1 MSTCPPALRT
11 IAAGLRRCLAAVLIL
26 LPAGCARDGAIV
38 SEPAAMSDQR
48 PFVIAHRGASGYRPE
63 HTLAGYTLAI
73 EQGADAI
80 EPDLVVTRDGVLIA
94 RHENEIGGTTDVAQH
109 PEFADRRTRKRVDG
123 EEIEGWFAED
133 FTLAEIRTLRA
144 RERLADLR
152 TANTPYDGQFGI
164 PTFAEVI
171 ALAAAAPRPVAIY
184 PETKHPTYFAEEGRY
199 LDGTPIRRSLS
210 ALLVDELVRSGFT
223 DPARVYIQSFELANL
238 IELRTRLL
246 PAAGIDARL
255 MQLYGDTDAVRSD
268 NESFALPYD
277 LRWHAARGD
286 DLDALYPGLRDLI
299 PQLGHA
305 AVSYGDL
312 TTPAVLGWI
321 REHYAYG
328 IAPWKDN
335 LLPRSNVVASSSST
349 ADIAAPSAAA
359 STATSLATAAA
370 TRPRL
375 NGTVAPLI
383 AAAHATG
390 LKVHT
395 YTFRADAP
403 YLAADERGNGLSMEQ
418 EMQRLLDA
426 GLDGYFTDF
435 PGRGVA
441 VRQRQ
446 R

>member
-1 MSTCPPALRT
+1 MSTRPAEFRT

-63 HTLAGYTLAI
+63 HTLAGYALAI

-123 EEIEGWFAED
+123 EEIDGWFAED

-171 ALAAAAPRPVAIY
+171 ALAARAPRPVAIY
-184 PETKHPTYFAEEGRY
+184 PETKHPTYFAHEGRY
-199 LDGTPIRRSLS
+199 LDGTPIHRSLS

-238 IELRTRLL
+238 IELRRQLL
-246 PAAGIDARL
+246 PAARIDARL
-255 MQLYGDTDAVRSD
+255 MQLYGDTDAVRAD

-286 DLDALYPGLRDLI
+286 DLDALYPGLRAVL
-299 PQLGHA
+299 PQLGRTV
-305 AVSYGDL
+305 VSYGDL
-312 TTPAVLGWI
+312 TTPAVLGWM
-321 REHYAYG
+321 RERYAYG

-335 LLPRSNVVASSSST
+335 LLPRHGIVASSSPA
-349 ADIAAPSAAA
+349 ADGAAP
-359 STATSLATAAA
+359 L
-370 TRPRL
+370 PRL
-375 NGTVAPLI
+375 NGTVSPLI
-383 AAAHATG
+383 AAAHAAG

-403 YLAADERGNGLSMEQ
+403 YLVADDRGNGLSMEQ
-418 EMQRLLDA
+418 EMQRLLDG

-435 PGRGVA
+435 PNRGVA
-441 VRQRQ
+441 VRERQ
-446 R
+446 HKATPSPPKPSP

>member
-1 MSTCPPALRT
+1 MSTRLAEFRT

-26 LPAGCARDGAIV
+26 LPAGCARDGAAV
-38 SEPAAMSDQR
+38 SEHAAMSVQR

-63 HTLAGYTLAI
+63 HTLAGYALAI

-94 RHENEIGGTTDVAQH
+94 RHENEIGGTTDVARH

-123 EEIEGWFAED
+123 EEIDGWFAED

-152 TANTPYDGQFGI
+152 AANTQYDGQSGI

-184 PETKHPTYFAEEGRY
+184 PETKHPTYFAAEGRY

-223 DPARVYIQSFELANL
+223 DPARIYIQSFELANL

-255 MQLYGDTDAVRSD
+255 MQLYGDTDAVRAD

-286 DLDALYPGLRDLI
+286 DLDVLYPGLRAVL
-299 PQLGHA
+299 PQLGRA

-312 TTPAVLGWI
+312 TAPVALAWM
-321 REHYAYG
+321 RERYAYG
-328 IAPWKDN
+328 IAPWKDD
-335 LLPRSNVVASSSST
+335 LLPRHDVAVSSSS
-349 ADIAAPSAAA
+349 
-359 STATSLATAAA
+359 ATTAAGL
-370 TRPRL
+370 PRL
-375 NGTVAPLI
+375 RGPVSPLI
-383 AAAHATG
+383 AAAHAAG
-390 LKVHT
+390 LAVHA

-403 YLAADERGNGLSMEQ
+403 YLVADEHGNALSMEQ
-418 EMQRLLDA
+418 ELQRLLDA

-435 PGRGVA
+435 PDRGVA
-441 VRQRQ
+441 VRERQ

>member
-1 MSTCPPALRT
+1 MSTYPPALHV
-11 IAAGLRRCLAAVLIL
+11 IATGLRRGLAAVLIL

-38 SEPAAMSDQR
+38 SEPAAMSAHR

-63 HTLAGYTLAI
+63 HTLAGYALAI

-109 PEFADRRTRKRVDG
+109 AEFADRRTRKRVDG
-123 EEIEGWFAED
+123 EEIDGWFAED

-152 TANTPYDGQFGI
+152 TANTQYDGQFGI

-171 ALAAAAPRPVAIY
+171 ALAAGAPRPVAIY
-184 PETKHPTYFAEEGRY
+184 PETKHPTYFAQEGRY
-199 LDGTPIRRSLS
+199 LDGTAIHRSLS
-210 ALLVDELVRSGFT
+210 ALLVDELVRSGFS

-255 MQLYGDTDAVRSD
+255 MQLYGDTDTVRAD

-277 LRWHAARGD
+277 LRWHAAQGD
-286 DLDALYPGLRDLI
+286 DLDALYPGLRDVV
-299 PQLGHA
+299 PQLGRGI
-305 AVSYGDL
+305 VSYGDL
-312 TTPAVLGWI
+312 TTPAVLNWM
-321 REHYAYG
+321 RERYAYG

-335 LLPRSNVVASSSST
+335 LLPRRV
-349 ADIAAPSAAA
+349 SAATSSMA
-359 STATSLATAAA
+359 AGATSPPTATAAL
-370 TRPRL
+370 PRL
-375 NGTVAPLI
+375 SGPVSPLI
-383 AAAHATG
+383 AAAHAAG
-390 LKVHT
+390 LTVHT

-403 YLAADERGNGLSMEQ
+403 YLVADEHGNTLIMEL

-435 PGRGVA
+435 PDRGVA
-441 VRQRQ
+441 VRERQ
-446 R
+446 ALIRR

>member
-1 MSTCPPALRT
+1 MAIRPITFRAVIT
-11 IAAGLRRCLAAVLIL
+11 GLRRCLAAVLIL

-94 RHENEIGGTTDVAQH
+94 RHENEISGTTDVAQH
-109 PEFADRRTRKRVDG
+109 PEFADRRTRKQVDG

-152 TANTPYDGQFGI
+152 KANTAYDGQFGI

-184 PETKHPTYFAEEGRY
+184 PETKHPTYFAHEGRY
-199 LDGTPIRRSLS
+199 LDGTPIHRSLS

-238 IELRTRLL
+238 IELRTQLL

-255 MQLYGDTDAVRSD
+255 MQLYGDTDAVRAD

-286 DLDALYPGLRDLI
+286 DLDALYPGLRERL
-299 PQLGHA
+299 PQLGRA

-312 TTPAVLGWI
+312 TSSAVLDWMHE
-321 REHYAYG
+321 RYAYG

-335 LLPRSNVVASSSST
+335 LLPRRSGAATSPTAAGASSPT
-349 ADIAAPSAAA
+349 TTIAAM
-359 STATSLATAAA
+359 
-370 TRPRL
+370 PRL
-375 NGTVAPLI
+375 SGPAAPLI
-383 AAAHATG
+383 TAAHAAG
-390 LKVHT
+390 LRVHT

-403 YLAADERGNGLSMEQ
+403 YLVADEHGNTLSMEQ

-435 PGRGVA
+435 PDRGVT
-441 VRQRQ
+441 VRERQRH
-446 R
+446 